1 MIKSKYVLAFAA
13 VCLLL
18 VSCKS
23 SPKKNKNNKASEN
36 ETEQTE
42 LVQEEADADNT
53 AETKKSKKSKKSK
66 KEDAAAATEEA
77 ASENTAAENA
87 GGNFT
92 GWIQTKQKDFAEIFG
107 IVQIKMK
114 AKFGTYSLSL
124 VNEREKKV
132 PVISASNEFTT
143 NSFYLKNSQKIYRLT
158 TDTSVKSA
166 IKKNIDGASVM
177 YSIPNVADVTID
189 FKIMATEKEA
199 PSNMVKVTATVTNRS
214 KRNDEFHLKTVLDTV
229 LGESDSYH
237 FYTWEGVSVKN
248 EVVYRTLQNQ
258 KWFVS
263 KNNSA
268 AMQIFFSGAD
278 CTTPSL
284 VALANYSTLEKNS
297 WEPDMASFRAFDTV
311 LSYNNSAVCAI
322 WNPLKLGVGQS
333 GKVVFYLAFAV
344 DGAKPNGE
352 KIIYADSEKLEE
364 ELTKRPSVEVITDA
378 KIQKGY
384 SLVKEEA
391 EGDVVETAAI
401 PSALPVVETEPAAV
415 NPAPAAKVPADPASV
430 DYYLQNITPE
440 HLTTEYIQA
449 LLDRIAALEED
460 SPTLNRQE
468 LLQLNAELDA
478 ILTYLRQ

>member
-1 MIKSKYVLAFAA
+1 MIKSKYVLALAA
-13 VCLLL
+13 VCLLV

-23 SPKKNKNNKASEN
+23 SPKKNKGGNAEA
-36 ETEQTE
+36 EQTE
-42 LVQEEADADNT
+42 VVQEEAGTENT
-53 AETKKSKKSKKSK
+53 EDSKKSKKEKKSKKSKKS
-66 KEDAAAATEEA
+66 DAVAAAEKA
-77 ASENTAAENA
+77 AAETT
-87 GGNFT
+87 GSNFT
-92 GWIQTKQKDFAEIFG
+92 GWIQTKQKDFAEVFG

-132 PVISASNEFTT
+132 PVISAANEFTT

-166 IKKNIDGASVM
+166 IRKNEDGASVM
-177 YSIPNVADVTID
+177 YSIPNVADVVVD
-189 FKIMATEKEA
+189 FKFMATDKKAAE
-199 PSNMVKVTATVTNRS
+199 NMVKVTATVTNRG
-214 KRNDEFHLKTVLDTV
+214 KRNDDFQLKTILDTV
-229 LGESDSYH
+229 LGESDAYH

-263 KNNSA
+263 KNTSA
-268 AMQIFFSGAD
+268 AMQMFFSGAD

-322 WNPLKLGVGQS
+322 WNPLKLAVGES
-333 GKVVFYLAFAV
+333 GKVVFYLAFGV
-344 DGAKPNGE
+344 DGAKPEGE
-352 KIIYADSEKLEE
+352 IIIYADSEAVPE
-364 ELTKRPSVEVITDA
+364 ELTTRPAVEVITDA
-378 KIQKGY
+378 KIENGY
-384 SLVKEEA
+384 SLVKEE
-391 EGDVVETAAI
+391 GDGAVVETGAA
-401 PSALPVVETEPAAV
+401 PVVPVVEPAPV
-415 NPAPAAKVPADPASV
+415 VPAPAPKVSGDPTSV

-440 HLTTEYIQA
+440 HLTNEYIQA
-449 LLDRIAALEED
+449 LLDKIAALEED
-460 SPTLNRQE
+460 SPSLNRQE
-468 LLQLNAELDA
+468 LLELNAELDA